1 MVGSTA
7 DKTLAPNR
15 GAGPRRTRLADD
27 LQELRM
33 AKESREEA
41 KQTVPVAPEG
51 APKIK
56 WDDSNM
62 RTSYANVC
70 NVLGTRE
77 EIMLLFGANQA
88 WHGGQ
93 KKVTVLL
100 SERIVLNPFA
110 AKRLMQLLAQGL
122 KEYEARYGELKP

>member
-1 MVGSTA
+1 
-7 DKTLAPNR
+7 
-15 GAGPRRTRLADD
+15 
-27 LQELRM
+27 M
-33 AKESREEA
+33 AKETRDEA
-41 KQTVPVAPEG
+41 KQAVPAAAAG
-51 APKIK
+51 TPKIK

-93 KKVTVLL
+93 KEVTVLL
-100 SERIVLNPFA
+100 SDRVVLNPYA
-110 AKRLMQLLAQGL
+110 AKRLHNMLEQGL
-122 KEYEARYGELKP
+122 KEYEARYGELKV

>member
-1 MVGSTA
+1 
-7 DKTLAPNR
+7 
-15 GAGPRRTRLADD
+15 
-27 LQELRM
+27 M
-33 AKESREEA
+33 AKEIREEPKEA
-41 KQTVPVAPEG
+41 KPAPAQAHADG
-51 APKIK
+51 TPKIV
-56 WDDSNM
+56 WDDTRI

-70 NVLGTRE
+70 NVIGTRE

-88 WHGGQ
+88 WQSGQ
-93 KKVTVLL
+93 KEVTVLL

>member
-1 MVGSTA
+1 
-7 DKTLAPNR
+7 
-15 GAGPRRTRLADD
+15 
-27 LQELRM
+27 M

-41 KQTVPVAPEG
+41 KPVLSAAAADSN
-51 APKIK
+51 APKVK
-56 WDDSNM
+56 WDDSAM

-93 KKVTVLL
+93 KEVTVLL
-100 SERIVLNPFA
+100 SDRVVLNPYA
-110 AKRLMQLLAQGL
+110 AKRLHLMLAQGL
-122 KEYEARYGELKP
+122 KEYESRYGELKV

>member
-1 MVGSTA
+1 
-7 DKTLAPNR
+7 
-15 GAGPRRTRLADD
+15 
-27 LQELRM
+27 M
-33 AKESREEA
+33 AKESRDEA
-41 KQTVPVAPEG
+41 KPAIAQATETG

-56 WDDSNM
+56 WDDSAM

-93 KKVTVLL
+93 KEVTVLL
-100 SERIVLNPFA
+100 SDRVVLNPYA
-110 AKRLMQLLAQGL
+110 AKRLHLMLAQGL
-122 KEYEARYGELKP
+122 KEYESRYGELKL

>member
-1 MVGSTA
+1 
-7 DKTLAPNR
+7 
-15 GAGPRRTRLADD
+15 
-27 LQELRM
+27 M
-33 AKESREEA
+33 AKESRDEA
-41 KQTVPVAPEG
+41 KPAIAQTPETG

-56 WDDSNM
+56 WDDSAM

-93 KKVTVLL
+93 KEVTVLL
-100 SERIVLNPFA
+100 SDRVVLNPYA
-110 AKRLMQLLAQGL
+110 AKRLHLMLAQGL
-122 KEYEARYGELKP
+122 KEYESRYGELKL